1 MIISRRQSDHRWAKV
16 EIGASG
22 LNLAQAGCVITAL
35 SDILH
40 WYKADQTPDIL
51 AKTLS
56 FTATGKL
63 YWNSITE
70 KTGSRFIYRYNNFD
84 KKIVDK
90 ALKHPTQCVLLE
102 FPYAGA
108 RHWVWA
114 TGKDWLGRYKIA
126 DPLTGSFGLA
136 SRYGKP
142 IGFTIVD
149 KK

>member
-1 MIISRRQSDHRWAKV
+1 MIISRKQSDFRWAKV
-16 EIGASG
+16 EIGQSG

-35 SDILH
+35 SDILN
-40 WYKADQTPDIL
+40 WYKADLTPDIL

-56 FTATGKL
+56 FNSSGKL

-70 KTGSRFIYRYNNFD
+70 KTGARFIYRYYNFD
-84 KKIVDK
+84 KNIVDK
-90 ALKHPTQCVLLE
+90 ALKHPTECVLLE

-108 RHWVWA
+108 RHWCWA

-126 DPLTGSFGLA
+126 DPLKGDFGLA
-136 SRYGKP
+136 NRYGYP